1 MLYSPRYQVLRQELV
16 HARINAGMTQV
27 TFAKKMGRAQS
38 YVSKI
43 ETGERYVDVL
53 DFLEWCQITGV
64 DCCQVLSKLVAVDPS
79 ATAVTPR
86 ESD

>member
-16 HARINAGMTQV
+16 DARINAGMTQV
-27 TFAKKMGRAQS
+27 AFAKKMGRAQS

-43 ETGERYVDVL
+43 ETGERHVDVL

-64 DCCQVLSKLVAVDPS
+64 DCCQVLSKLVAVDSIAVP
-79 ATAVTPR
+79 ATAR
-86 ESD
+86 KLD